1 MSEENSTGY
10 KTAFKATALFGGV
23 QVFRVII
30 NMLRFKLI
38 AVILGPSGFGLI
50 GIYNTIISFIQS
62 TTSFGMASSAVR
74 DISCAEINDKP
85 KIVTALYQWFFG
97 TGVLGALV
105 MVLLSPLISKWSFE
119 NDSYILPII
128 FLSSAVFFQT
138 INSGELAILQGHRD
152 MKSIAKVNIFGSI
165 IGLLVSLPFYL
176 IWQDKGI
183 VPSLIGSS
191 FLLFMISNF
200 YVRKLKIN
208 YVKKNIK
215 ESYLIGK
222 QTLKLGMMLSLSA
235 ILVSLVE
242 LTVKSFLSRTSGTEI
257 VGLYQAGWTINTSYI
272 GLVLTAM
279 STDFFPRL
287 STVIYDK
294 VQTKNVV
301 TQQLEIALIILGP
314 LITVM
319 ISFLPLVV
327 TLLYSKEFLS
337 IIPMTMIML
346 LGAIFKTVSW
356 AISYVFLAKG
366 DGKLFF
372 FNELVIN
379 VVVVITSIL
388 FFNFWGLIGIGF
400 AYSLNY
406 FIYFL
411 LVYFRAKKIYDFSFA
426 TGFWSLFIKYSSVCL
441 LTYIS
446 LFSFGFNMNGYFIGA
461 LLSIICVV
469 LSVKDLNKRVDIL
482 TLLRSISKK

>member
-1 MSEENSTGY
+1 
-10 KTAFKATALFGGV
+10 
-23 QVFRVII
+23 
-30 NMLRFKLI
+30 
-38 AVILGPSGFGLI
+38 
-50 GIYNTIISFIQS
+50 
-62 TTSFGMASSAVR
+62 
-74 DISCAEINDKP
+74 
-85 KIVTALYQWFFG
+85 
-97 TGVLGALV
+97 
-105 MVLLSPLISKWSFE
+105 
-119 NDSYILPII
+119 
-128 FLSSAVFFQT
+128 
-138 INSGELAILQGHRD
+138 

-191 FLLFMISNF
+191 FLLFIISNF
-200 YVRKLKIN
+200 YLRKLKIN
-208 YVKKNIK
+208 FVKKNIK

-242 LTVKSFLSRTSGTEI
+242 LTVKSFLSRKSGTEI
-257 VGLYQAGWTINTSYI
+257 VGLYQAGWTITTSYI

-287 STVIYDK
+287 STVINDK
-294 VQTKNVV
+294 LQTKNVV

-327 TLLYSKEFLS
+327 SVLYSKEFLA

-366 DGKLFF
+366 DGNLFF

-379 VVVVITSIL
+379 VVVVLTSLL
-388 FFNFWGLIGIGF
+388 FFNFWGLLGIGF

-406 FIYFL
+406 LFYFL
-411 LVYFRAKKIYDFSFA
+411 LVYYRANRVYDFSF
-426 TGFWSLFIKYSSVCL
+426 TEGFWILFIKYSLVCI
-441 LTYIS
+441 LTYVA
-446 LFSFGFNMNGYFIGA
+446 LYYFGYNVHGYLIG
-461 LLSIICVV
+461 VF
-469 LSVKDLNKRVDIL
+469 LSVITISMSIKDINKRIGISIL
-482 TLLRSISKK
+482 LKRISKKKDINDK